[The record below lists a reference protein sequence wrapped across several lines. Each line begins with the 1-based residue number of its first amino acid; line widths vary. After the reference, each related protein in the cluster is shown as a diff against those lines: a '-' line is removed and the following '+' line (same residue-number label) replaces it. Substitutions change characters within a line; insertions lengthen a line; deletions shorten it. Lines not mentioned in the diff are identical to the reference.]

1 MRILS
6 VDASTKS
13 FAFCLMEDGVI
24 KLYGQYFYEG
34 SNLIERLSDSL
45 LKHQAIVD
53 MPEFQNIDYVVF
65 EAAVNVRSQSTAIAM
80 AKSFGIAQAIFAGKG
95 SKIVEVTP
103 STWQSYIG
111 NPNISGSAKRDF
123 VLARPFLKT
132 KSQIDK
138 YVREYRKK
146 VTMNLI
152 EEKYGI
158 KAETDDV
165 SDAVGICW
173 WAYDKIG
180 QL

>member
-1 MRILS
+1 MRIMG

-13 FAFCLMEDGVI
+13 FAYCLMENGKI
-24 KLYGQYFYEG
+24 LSYGQYFYEG

-45 LKHQAIVD
+45 LKHQAIANMD
-53 MPEFQNIDYVVF
+53 EFKDIDYVVF
-65 EAAVNVRSQSTAIAM
+65 EAAVNVRSQSTLIAM
-80 AKSFGIAQAIFAGKG
+80 AKSFGIAEAIWASKG
-95 SKIVEVTP
+95 AIIVEVTP
-103 STWQSYIG
+103 MTWQSYIG
-111 NPNISGSAKRDF
+111 NPNITGSVKRDF

-146 VTMNLI
+146 VTMDWA
-152 EEKYGI
+152 EAKYGI

-165 SDAVGICW
+165 SDAVGISS